1 MKSDFVVRESIPDAM
16 AVQQAIVDAS
26 PLPSVIVRCSDGA
39 ILCANQGY
47 IELLGLAPRTVLD
60 GNVVDGHADADE
72 WAAIVEH
79 LESAEPVCGLRAAIK
94 TSGGATVSTAV
105 AAKLLTHAGEPAVIC
120 SYFDISEQKQI
131 EKSLQVSEQR
141 FRDFSQA
148 GSDWFWEFD
157 INHRFNTYYSNVT
170 KPPDEWGITRY
181 ERASLED
188 RESNPEKWRRHLRDL
203 DAHRPFRD
211 FVYSI
216 KDSGKS
222 RLWVRTSGL
231 PVFDEAG
238 KFAGYRG
245 TGTDITNQVKA
256 EQRARS
262 AETRLFDAIERFSG
276 SVVLFDADD
285 CLMVANRKWREFNE
299 KVAAATETGANWT
312 DYFRALL
319 DAGVFPDAIGRED
332 EWFEQRAEMRR
343 DPKGPQEFRRSD
355 GGWVLIDDLRLPDG
369 STLSVATDIT
379 KQKSAEEALRESEQR
394 RLDFA
399 QAGSD
404 WFWETDAEHRFLEAG
419 KGDVIR
425 PTSPAHP
432 SIGNTRYENASP
444 WDRARDPEKWKDH
457 LRDLNEHRPFRNF
470 EYAFDAPDGIRHWL
484 RISGVPVLDK
494 ADKFT
499 GYRGIATNITDEIN
513 TEERAKSAQQR
524 FASAIENISDMIA
537 VWDADMKFVVAN
549 KSFFAIHD
557 TVNVRPHVGMDYAE
571 YIRAVVYAGMY
582 PEIQGREDEYI
593 GQRIHQHGHP
603 SPPVEITLLS
613 GARKMISNY
622 PMPDGGLVIIATDVT
637 ELKAA
642 EAERENLREQLRQ
655 SQKMETIGVMAG
667 GIAHDF
673 NNILSPILG
682 HAELTLDRLTP
693 DDPIR
698 GHLESIQ
705 SAAVRAAELVQQMLT
720 FGRQGHEERK
730 PIELVPIVTEALR
743 LIRAAIPSSIEI
755 RERLD
760 PACAMISANPG
771 QIHQI
776 VLNLCANAAQ
786 AIGQKSGAIDVT
798 LAPFTVD
805 AELASKTVDAIAGD
819 YVQLSVKDDG
829 PGIDAVTRAR
839 IFDPFFTTKAAGQGT
854 GLGLSVVHGIV
865 TGLDGHI
872 NIDSAP
878 GLGARFDIRLP
889 ALAPSAAP
897 AEQPQ
902 VLPVGGGERI
912 FLIDDEPAIAKM
924 AKDML
929 APMGYQVEAFTSSLD
944 ALAAFDAAAD
954 TVDLVITDKTMP
966 EMTGDDLARKL
977 REIRGDIPI
986 IMVTGFGGT
995 SIIEDHNR
1003 GIISDVVKKP
1013 FSRRT
1018 LDQAIRRALDGPDR
1032 PGE

>member
-1 MKSDFVVRESIPDAM
+1 MGRDCRAPGV
-16 AVQQAIVDAS
+16 
-26 PLPSVIVRCSDGA
+26 G
-39 ILCANQGY
+39 GT
-47 IELLGLAPRTVLD
+47 GL
-60 GNVVDGHADADE
+60 
-72 WAAIVEH
+72 WAA
-79 LESAEPVCGLRAAIK
+79 
-94 TSGGATVSTAV
+94 SGDKNVWRGNRFSTAV

-148 GSDWFWEFD
+148 GSDWFWESD

-285 CLMVANRKWREFNE
+285 CLMVANRQWREFNE

-355 GGWVLIDDLRLPDG
+355 GGWVLIDDLRLPDD

-484 RISGVPVLDK
+484 RISGVPVPDK

-524 FASAIENISDMIA
+524 FASAIENAGGTSDMIA

-557 TVNVRPHVGMDYAE
+557 TVNVRPHVGMDYGEIE
-571 YIRAVVYAGMY
+571 Y
-582 PEIQGREDEYI
+582 
-593 GQRIHQHGHP
+593 
-603 SPPVEITLLS
+603 
-613 GARKMISNY
+613 
-622 PMPDGGLVIIATDVT
+622 
-637 ELKAA
+637 
-642 EAERENLREQLRQ
+642 
-655 SQKMETIGVMAG
+655 GV
-667 GIAHDF
+667 
-673 NNILSPILG
+673 
-682 HAELTLDRLTP
+682 R
-693 DDPIR
+693 
-698 GHLESIQ
+698 
-705 SAAVRAAELVQQMLT
+705 V
-720 FGRQGHEERK
+720 
-730 PIELVPIVTEALR
+730 
-743 LIRAAIPSSIEI
+743 
-755 RERLD
+755 
-760 PACAMISANPG
+760 
-771 QIHQI
+771 
-776 VLNLCANAAQ
+776 
-786 AIGQKSGAIDVT
+786 
-798 LAPFTVD
+798 FTVD
-805 AELASKTVDAIAGD
+805 DGWGWIFSRGRRCRHVSADRFGAGL
-819 YVQLSVKDDG
+819 Y
-829 PGIDAVTRAR
+829 PPRPARAR
-839 IFDPFFTTKAAGQGT
+839 GLALRMDHGSQYLGTSPDHSGASSRPSIRPTPASPSGSIAAEGT
-854 GLGLSVVHGIV
+854 DHPWSNR
-865 TGLDGHI
+865 
-872 NIDSAP
+872 NIADC
-878 GLGARFDIRLP
+878 GT
-889 ALAPSAAP
+889 PSA
-897 AEQPQ
+897 
-902 VLPVGGGERI
+902 
-912 FLIDDEPAIAKM
+912 
-924 AKDML
+924 
-929 APMGYQVEAFTSSLD
+929 TS
-944 ALAAFDAAAD
+944 
-954 TVDLVITDKTMP
+954 
-966 EMTGDDLARKL
+966 
-977 REIRGDIPI
+977 
-986 IMVTGFGGT
+986 
-995 SIIEDHNR
+995 
-1003 GIISDVVKKP
+1003 
-1013 FSRRT
+1013 
-1018 LDQAIRRALDGPDR
+1018 
-1032 PGE
+1032 